1 MFSGARD
8 FLLMSDD
15 FVLRFSSMFF
25 SFLLSVLGS
34 HGHGDGGVEF
44 GAATQDLTSD
54 MFEGYRVGAGTMPI
68 KIQQVTQHQSRSSWC
83 HFLAYRGEMGQHMNQ
98 DPTSGISSGKGEVG
112 RMPIKIQQHTSP
124 GVYGQAGDNT
134 NQDAANDIS

>member
-1 MFSGARD
+1 MILFYA
-8 FLLMSDD
+8 FHL
-15 FVLRFSSMFF
+15 F
-25 SFLLSVLGS
+25 FLLSFISFGVTRPWGW
-34 HGHGDGGVEF
+34 GGVEF

-83 HFLAYRGEMGQHMNQ
+83 HFLAYRGQMGQYMNQ

>member
-1 MFSGARD
+1 MN

-15 FVLRFSSMFF
+15 FVLRFSSIFSPFF
-25 SFLLSVLGS
+25 YQFW
-34 HGHGDGGVEF
+34 GHTAMGMGGVEF

-83 HFLAYRGEMGQHMNQ
+83 HFLAYMGGDGTIYESRSNKWHFLGKRGGGENANQNTATYVSWCIWAGWGQYQ
-98 DPTSGISSGKGEVG
+98 SRCSK
-112 RMPIKIQQHTSP
+112 
-124 GVYGQAGDNT
+124 
-134 NQDAANDIS
+134 

>member
-98 DPTSGISSGKGEVG
+98 DPTNGI
-112 RMPIKIQQHTSP
+112 
-124 GVYGQAGDNT
+124 
-134 NQDAANDIS
+134 